1 MTEERK
7 RKRERTRK
15 IRKSPRAHDVKVYY
29 KESTSEEEVG
39 QKKRKLRSP
48 VKSPKGKKVVD
59 LPFISFERCPH

>member
-1 MTEERK
+1 MREERK

-39 QKKRKLRSP
+39 KKKRKSP
-48 VKSPKGKKVVD
+48 VKSPKGKKVV
-59 LPFISFERCPH
+59 